1 MKRLVYVG
9 LPLLLLVLL
18 GCEKQDMISKMARC
32 GTSMPQVVKCGTLP
46 LEGTWR
52 LQAYQKLSEG
62 TLQADPDLN
71 GRGVVL
77 TFTQEGK
84 TVRFEGHT
92 VANTVSGGYQKGD
105 SCRLEQGT
113 FGGTKIAEP
122 TEFSSR
128 AWVAM
133 NGAEAYGRTT
143 DNLYIYYNGK
153 SDVMIFDKKN

>member
-1 MKRLVYVG
+1 MKRFVYVG
-9 LPLLLLVLL
+9 VPLLLLALL
-18 GCEKQDMISKMARC
+18 GCEKKDMVSEVMRC
-32 GTSMPQVVKCGTLP
+32 GTSLPRVVGCGTLP

-52 LQAYQKLSEG
+52 LSAYQKMNEG
-62 TLQADPDLN
+62 TLLSDPDPK

-77 TFTQEGK
+77 TFTEEGK

-92 VANTVSGGYQKGD
+92 VANTVSGTYQKGD
-105 SCRLEQGT
+105 SCRLAQGT
-113 FGGTKIAEP
+113 FGGTKVGEP

-133 NGAEAYGRTT
+133 NGAETYGRST

-153 SDVMIFDKKN
+153 SDVMIFDRQP

>member
-1 MKRLVYVG
+1 M
-9 LPLLLLVLL
+9 LLGFV
-18 GCEKQDMISKMARC
+18 GCEKKDALPELVGCSSIS
-32 GTSMPQVVKCGTLP
+32 T

-52 LQAYQKLSEG
+52 LNAYQKVSEG
-62 TLQADPDLN
+62 TLQPDPDPE

-77 TFTQEGK
+77 TFTEENNR
-84 TVRFEGHT
+84 VRFEGHT

-113 FGGTKIAEP
+113 FGGTKVGEP

-133 NGAEAYGRTT
+133 NGAETYGRTT
-143 DNLYIYYNGK
+143 DNLFIYFNKG
-153 SDVMIFDKKN
+153 SEVMIFDRQR

>member
-1 MKRLVYVG
+1 MERLLYAA

-18 GCEKQDMISKMARC
+18 GCEKKEVSPEVAWC
-32 GTSMPQVVKCGTLP
+32 GTSMPQVVGCGTLP

-52 LQAYQKLSEG
+52 LSAYQKLNEG
-62 TLQADPDLN
+62 TLLSDPDPK

-77 TFTQEGK
+77 TFTEEGK

-92 VANTVSGGYQKGD
+92 VANTVSGGYLKGD
-105 SCRLEQGT
+105 SCRLAQGT
-113 FGGTKIAEP
+113 FGGTKVGEP

-128 AWVAM
+128 AWVAT
-133 NGAEAYGRTT
+133 NGAEAYGRST

-153 SDVMIFDKKN
+153 SEVMIFDKKD

>member
-1 MKRLVYVG
+1 MKRVLPVA

-18 GCEKQDMISKMARC
+18 GCEKKDAVSKMGWC
-32 GTSMPQVVKCGTLP
+32 GTSLPQVVGCGTLP

-52 LQAYQKLSEG
+52 LRAYQKLSEG
-62 TLQADPDLN
+62 TLQADPDPN

-84 TVRFEGHT
+84 TVRFTGHT

-113 FGGTKIAEP
+113 FGGTKVAEP

-133 NGAEAYGRTT
+133 NEAEAYGRGS
-143 DNLYIYYNGK
+143 DQLYIYYNGK
-153 SDVMIFDKKN
+153 LDVMIFDRRN

>member
-1 MKRLVYVG
+1 MRHLVF
-9 LPLLLLVLL
+9 LVLSFLVLAFL
-18 GCEKQDMISKMARC
+18 GCQKKDLMPEVMRC
-32 GTSMPQVVKCGTLP
+32 ATSMPKIVGCGTLP

-62 TLQADPDLN
+62 TLESDPDPK

-77 TFTQEGK
+77 TFTEEGK
-84 TVRFEGHT
+84 KVRFAGHT

-113 FGGTKIAEP
+113 FGGTKVGEP

-128 AWVAM
+128 AWVGM
-133 NGAEAYGRTT
+133 NGAEAYGRGR
-143 DNLYIYYNGK
+143 DQLYIYYNGK
-153 SDVMIFDKKN
+153 SDVMIFERVK

>member
-18 GCEKQDMISKMARC
+18 GCEKKDMVSKMGWC
-32 GTSMPQVVKCGTLP
+32 GTSMPQVVGCGTLP

-52 LQAYQKLSEG
+52 LSAYQKLDEG
-62 TLQADPDLN
+62 TLQSDPDPK

>member
-1 MKRLVYVG
+1 MKRFVYVG
-9 LPLLLLVLL
+9 LPVLLLVLL
-18 GCEKQDMISKMARC
+18 GCEKKEMRPEVLRC

-52 LQAYQKLSEG
+52 LSAYQKLDEG
-62 TLQADPDLN
+62 TLLADPDPK

-92 VANTVSGGYQKGD
+92 VANTVNGGYLKGD
-105 SCRLEQGT
+105 SCRLKEGT
-113 FGGTKIAEP
+113 FGGTKVGEP

-133 NGAEAYGRTT
+133 NGAEAYGRST
-143 DNLYIYYNGK
+143 DKLYIYYNGK
-153 SDVMIFDKKN
+153 AEVMIFDKKD

>member
-1 MKRLVYVG
+1 MKRVLQVA
-9 LPLLLLVLL
+9 LPLFLFVLL
-18 GCEKQDMISKMARC
+18 GCDKKNVL
-32 GTSMPQVVKCGTLP
+32 PQVVECGTLS

-52 LQAYQKLSEG
+52 LQAYQKLSDG
-62 TLQADPDLN
+62 TLQADPDPK

-77 TFTQEGK
+77 TFTQEGT

-113 FGGTKIAEP
+113 FGGTKVGEP
-122 TEFSSR
+122 TEFSSK

-133 NGAEAYGRTT
+133 NGAEAYGRKAEQ
-143 DNLYIYYNGK
+143 LFIYFNNK
-153 SDVMIFDKKN
+153 SEVMIFDRQR